1 MPLQAEEEMLSMKV
15 EYDDK
20 KQKVKELEREK
31 KALDEKLKPLEEL
44 KKDSGAMH
52 RTAVK
57 ELDAKKAQTNT
68 VCTKVEIDRYIL
80 CSVRI
85 V

>member
-1 MPLQAEEEMLSMKV
+1 MSPPLPLQAEEEMLSMKV
-15 EYDDK
+15 EYDEK

-57 ELDAKKAQTNT
+57 ELDAKKVQTGL
-68 VCTKVEIDRYIL
+68 VSTKVEIDR
-80 CSVRI
+80 
-85 V
+85 